1 MVQCKID
8 IQLDLFKFFSAS
20 QRTTTHKEAI
30 DLTFTALS
38 SAHSYKEIL
47 TKVSVFYKR
56 MFGFYRSETVI
67 GFNPVGGVQD
77 SSLSLD
83 CQCIWWSDI
92 VIFPFLL
99 SKLEVQ
105 YFQLTQGLLKRIEIV
120 QMGSVGLLYFP
131 DWFR

>member
-1 MVQCKID
+1 
-8 IQLDLFKFFSAS
+8 
-20 QRTTTHKEAI
+20 
-30 DLTFTALS
+30 
-38 SAHSYKEIL
+38 
-47 TKVSVFYKR
+47 